1 VIDVDLPLTGSLND
15 PQFSVG
21 ALIFKALGNLIVKAV
36 TAPFSLLTGGFGGGG
51 AGETSAIAF
60 APGSAVLS
68 AAAKENLDKVA
79 KALTERPALQLTVV
93 GTAGLEQERDAAK
106 RERLRQLLQ
115 AEKRRVAARAGA
127 DAAEVAP
134 LTDGEYPELLTAVY
148 KRADITK
155 PRNLIGL
162 AKDLSSKEMEDLL
175 LAGLTVNE
183 ETIRQLAVERGAV
196 VRDYLLSKQL
206 PSERL
211 FLGAVR
217 TNPSAADWKPGAEL
231 NLASR

>member
-1 VIDVDLPLTGSLND
+1 
-15 PQFSVG
+15 
-21 ALIFKALGNLIVKAV
+21 V

-60 APGSAVLS
+60 EPGSAALS
-68 AAAKENLDKVA
+68 PAAKENLDKVA
-79 KALTERPALQLTVV
+79 KALTDRPALQLTVV
-93 GTAGLEQERDAAK
+93 GTAGLEQEREAAK
-106 RERLRQLLQ
+106 RLRLRQLLQ
-115 AEKRRVAARAGA
+115 AEKRRVAARAGGN
-127 DAAEVAP
+127 AAEVAP
-134 LTDGEYPELLTAVY
+134 LTDAEYPELLTAVY

-162 AKDLSSKEMEDLL
+162 AKDLSVKEMEDLL

-183 ETIRQLAVERGAV
+183 ESIRQLAVERGAV
-196 VRDYLLSKQL
+196 VRDYLLGKQL